1 MCPRRGSRL
10 VDLRTSGKDE
20 KKGWN
25 SKASRRA
32 GHPGGVKAAQEAGAL
47 LVEIGV
53 LLAEAVN
60 AASRIEETLLAGEE
74 RMASGADFHMDG
86 FSFSGEEFYL
96 IAAGAGDLGLVHF
109 GMNFFFHGQAPIKSG
124 LSYIYPEVPFGKGF
138 FPEEAFASVSG
149 IPTKIFFIR
158 AIFFLFVVSFMY
170 NV

>member
-1 MCPRRGSRL
+1 MAPP
-10 VDLRTSGKDE
+10 
-20 KKGWN
+20 
-25 SKASRRA
+25 
-32 GHPGGVKAAQEAGAL
+32 PGGVKAAQEAGAL

-74 RMASGADFHMDG
+74 RMASGANFHMDG

-138 FPEEAFASVSG
+138 FPEEAFASGSG
-149 IPTKIFFIR
+149 VPAKIFLHPGH
-158 AIFFLFVVSFMY
+158 FFPFCRVIYV
-170 NV
+170 